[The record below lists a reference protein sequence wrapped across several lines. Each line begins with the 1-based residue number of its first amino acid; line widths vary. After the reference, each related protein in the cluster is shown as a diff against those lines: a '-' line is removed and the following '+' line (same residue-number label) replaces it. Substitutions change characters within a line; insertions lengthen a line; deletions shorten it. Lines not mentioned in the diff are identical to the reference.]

1 MARVAITA
9 AMIRMVF
16 RFSPATPMSIILA
29 RAVGSRQHHG
39 CHSGEQHQ
47 RQEGGH
53 MLSAEFYT
61 GKNRTHSFPFCSSYS
76 HFSLTGQIANDSIN
90 ETIVS

>member
-29 RAVGSRQHHG
+29 RAVGSSMAVTAESSISAKRAAT
-39 CHSGEQHQ
+39 CFP
-47 RQEGGH
+47 
-53 MLSAEFYT
+53 LSLH

>member
-29 RAVGSRQHHG
+29 RAVGS
-39 CHSGEQHQ
+39 SMAVTAESSIQ
-47 RQEGGH
+47 RQEGGLH
-53 MLSAEFYT
+53 AFPLSFYT
-61 GKNRTHSFPFCSSYS
+61 GKNTYP
-76 HFSLTGQIANDSIN
+76 
-90 ETIVS
+90 

>member
-29 RAVGSRQHHG
+29 RAVGSSMAVTAESSISAKRAAT
-39 CHSGEQHQ
+39 CFPLSFTREKI
-47 RQEGGH
+47 EPIVF
-53 MLSAEFYT
+53 LSAR
-61 GKNRTHSFPFCSSYS
+61 RTRI
-76 HFSLTGQIANDSIN
+76 LA
-90 ETIVS
+90 

>member
-29 RAVGSRQHHG
+29 RAVGS
-39 CHSGEQHQ
+39 SMAVTAESSI
-47 RQEGGH
+47 
-53 MLSAEFYT
+53 SAKRAATCFPL
-61 GKNRTHSFPFCSSYS
+61 SFPFCSSYS

>member
-29 RAVGSRQHHG
+29 RAVGSSMAVTAESSISAKRAAT
-39 CHSGEQHQ
+39 CFP
-47 RQEGGH
+47 
-53 MLSAEFYT
+53 LSFTRE
-61 GKNRTHSFPFCSSYS
+61 KNRTHSFPFCSSYS